1 MNRLTMALAAALFLL
16 LMPVAYAQPVAIDA
30 IFSQTPERKPSSSG
44 GIGIPSE
51 DGNTTQM
58 DINGTQITQHWQG
71 YYGNISGEI
80 TLDDA
85 DSNTL
90 FSWRLASVS
99 GEIFAVNTT
108 ASVQW
113 GNITCVNLTNATG
126 TLDDMNGATK
136 INGSTLNQQYFI
148 AQEDEDDITGTFNY
162 SFGGSITIGAVAIDS
177 TDACPTAYLNVN
189 NQSQTTDY
197 VELLLFDNA
206 SALVFGT
213 IIEPDTTVGFDSK
226 EWNFQ
231 MIVPQENASVGT
243 YYFYVELS

>member
-1 MNRLTMALAAALFLL
+1 MKKFFIKSKSSAKFAIFTFSIFVWFAFFQAALAA
-16 LMPVAYAQPVAIDA
+16 
-30 IFSQTPERKPSSSG
+30 T
-44 GIGIPSE
+44 
-51 DGNTTQM
+51 
-58 DINGTQITQHWQG
+58 
-71 YYGNISGEI
+71 
-80 TLDDA
+80 
-85 DSNTL
+85 
-90 FSWRLASVS
+90 SVS

-148 AQEDEDDITGTFNY
+148 AQEDEDRITATFNY
-162 SFGGSITIGAVAIDS
+162 SFGGSITIGTVAIDS
-177 TDACPTAYLNVN
+177 TNACPTAYLNVN
-189 NQSQTTDY
+189 NNSQTADY

-213 IIEPDTTVGFDSK
+213 IIEPDATVGFDSK